1 VPRLRNALIHSFQSS
16 VRMLPFQPGLQPNS
30 QGSSRPAPPGFAIFK
45 IHNTHGPNP
54 ASFKRLY
61 RKRPGGRIHLL
72 RRGLTRRVASDTA
85 LTFIRRDPV
94 ARSRAFSKR

>member
-72 RRGLTRRVASDTA
+72 PSGPDTPGRFRYSSNVYQAGSGSEVAC
-85 LTFIRRDPV
+85 LQ
-94 ARSRAFSKR
+94 